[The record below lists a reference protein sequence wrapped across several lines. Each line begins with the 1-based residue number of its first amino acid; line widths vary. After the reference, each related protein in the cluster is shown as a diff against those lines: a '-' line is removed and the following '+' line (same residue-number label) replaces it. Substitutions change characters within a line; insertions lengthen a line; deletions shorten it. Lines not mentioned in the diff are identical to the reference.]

1 MRVESREERV
11 ESSAWSLCSGLPL
24 STAKIAVPIRGQSG
38 IYTGTH
44 GDSAVRAR
52 PSAPTTH
59 YFLPSSPYSL
69 EKSSGLPLSTAKIAV
84 PIRGQSGI
92 YTGTHGDSAVR
103 ARPSA
108 PTTHYFL
115 PSSPYS
121 LEKSSGLPLS
131 TAKIAVPIRGQ
142 SGIYTGTHGGTAVR
156 AHPSAP
162 TTHYLLPSSPSSL
175 EKSSGLP
182 LSTAKIAVPIRGQS
196 GIYTGTHGGTAVRA
210 HPSAPY
216 THFFLPYE
224 ELFVSIR
231 GSVIP
236 PFRVFR
242 VFRGSFPPQ

>member
-59 YFLPSSPYSL
+59 Y
-69 EKSSGLPLSTAKIAV
+69 
-84 PIRGQSGI
+84 
-92 YTGTHGDSAVR
+92 
-103 ARPSA
+103 
-108 PTTHYFL
+108 
-115 PSSPYS
+115 
-121 LEKSSGLPLS
+121 
-131 TAKIAVPIRGQ
+131 
-142 SGIYTGTHGGTAVR
+142 
-156 AHPSAP
+156 
-162 TTHYLLPSSPSSL
+162 LLPSSPSSL
-175 EKSSGLP
+175 EKSTGLP

-231 GSVIP
+231 VHSCPFVVLLFP
-236 PFRVFR
+236 PFVYFVCFVVHSLLNERTAQLPCGRAQARHPRTTFYLLL
-242 VFRGSFPPQ
+242 PTLYL

>member
-1 MRVESREERV
+1 MRVESREEKV

-38 IYTGTH
+38 IYTGMH

-52 PSAPTTH
+52 
-59 YFLPSSPYSL
+59 
-69 EKSSGLPLSTAKIAV
+69 
-84 PIRGQSGI
+84 
-92 YTGTHGDSAVR
+92 
-103 ARPSA
+103 
-108 PTTHYFL
+108 
-115 PSSPYS
+115 
-121 LEKSSGLPLS
+121 
-131 TAKIAVPIRGQ
+131 
-142 SGIYTGTHGGTAVR
+142 
-156 AHPSAP
+156 PSAP

-196 GIYTGTHGGTAVRA
+196 GIYTGPHGDSAVRA

-231 GSVIP
+231 VHSWFCYSPFSCISCVSWFIP
-236 PFRVFR
+236 SSMNARQNRRAGAPKRANHALLSTFF
-242 VFRGSFPPQ
+242 SLFPT